1 MRIPLFTRCLRDRLA
16 TTPTLGHILS
26 RPCSL
31 VPLTVTP
38 LGERATGA
46 RVVTSPTSGLVVGIA
61 PVDEVAALTALPHFG
76 EGGAYTFLSHGT
88 VDVPA
93 MVLRPGETV
102 DLPRR
107 IAEHLAFP
115 PCTVE
120 HVLLVGSADPV
131 FSPLGKDGV
140 LALQWLLHG
149 MAVAAGR
156 ALVHGAVPQRPPLLA
171 HDPERVARYAMDLRP
186 MALAGGT
193 HAFEPRGPVIGPVVV
208 GPVDKAEVFRA
219 VQRGY
224 ATDLP
229 PGLTERP
236 GARLYELTWRGLTAL
251 ATVVDHWTVLHA
263 GSTADPVHHGGVQ
276 GCIREK
282 RRRMLAHGVLQRGP
296 GNLLRFTCDT
306 AVPSLV
312 NGVRVVTGTN
322 EREHHWRP
330 AA

>member
-1 MRIPLFTRCLRDRLA
+1 MRTPLFTRCPRAPLA
-16 TTPTLGHILS
+16 AAPTLREILS

-46 RVVTSPTSGLVVGIA
+46 RVVTSPTSGLVVGVA
-61 PVDEVAALTALPHFG
+61 PIDEIAALTALPHFG

-93 MVLRPGETV
+93 MALRPGETV
-102 DLPRR
+102 DLTRR

-120 HVLLVGSADPV
+120 HVLLVGSADPI

-140 LALQWLLHG
+140 LVLQWLLHG
-149 MAVAAGR
+149 MAVEAGR

-186 MALAGGT
+186 MVLAAGT
-193 HAFEPRGPVIGPVVV
+193 HAFEPCGAVVRPVVIGPA
-208 GPVDKAEVFRA
+208 DEAEVFRA

-236 GARLYELTWRGLTAL
+236 GARLYELAWRGLTAL
-251 ATVVDHWTVLHA
+251 ATVVGRWTVLHA
-263 GSTADPVHHGGVQ
+263 GSTVDPTHHGGVQ
-276 GCIREK
+276 GCIRDK
-282 RRRMLAHGVLQRGP
+282 RLHMLAHGVLQRSP
-296 GNLLRFTCDT
+296 GGLLRFTRDT

-322 EREHHWRP
+322 EREHHWQP